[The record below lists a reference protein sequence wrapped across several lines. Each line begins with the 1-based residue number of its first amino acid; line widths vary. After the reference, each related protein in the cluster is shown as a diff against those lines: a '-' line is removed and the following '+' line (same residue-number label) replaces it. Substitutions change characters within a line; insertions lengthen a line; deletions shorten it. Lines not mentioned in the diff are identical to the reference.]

1 MKPED
6 KYGMLTPIRPT
17 SERYNNEVVWEF
29 CCEEAYQ
36 NKRKEILEQLIISK
50 RQTVKKWVEL
60 NLPIFYFAIIFV
72 KKIERSVDY
81 KR

>member
-1 MKPED
+1 MGILLRLWKDTIE
-6 KYGMLTPIRPT
+6 
-17 SERYNNEVVWEF
+17 EAA
-29 CCEEAYQ
+29 EAYQ